1 MMDLSGPGVPALAQ
15 AHLAERVVEQI
26 LLPDLWP
33 ATMITWSAS
42 LWSLVTIVVGADL
55 PGVNITVSVVGQSRA
70 ARIPT
75 GLLR

>member
-15 AHLAERVVEQI
+15 AHLAERVEEQI
-26 LLPDLWP
+26 PLPDLWP

-55 PGVNITVSVVGQSRA
+55 PGVNVTVSVVGQSRA
-70 ARIPT
+70 AGVTARFL
-75 GLLR
+75 G